1 MNTQG
6 MKGMN
11 GWNMS
16 VPSSLRPS
24 NTPTLFNLS
33 WVLEALDKASCY
45 GLYKNQTHGWPR
57 LAGPYFHKA
66 HSLVPYPTLIGVTR
80 FDFGFPPRSPPT
92 PFLQVNI
99 EVPKHTKVSNIGHT
113 SE

>member
-1 MNTQG
+1 MEH
-6 MKGMN
+6 
-11 GWNMS
+11 
-16 VPSSLRPS
+16 L
-24 NTPTLFNLS
+24 
-33 WVLEALDKASCY
+33 LEQAFALDKS
-45 GLYKNQTHGWPR
+45 LMLWTLQESDPW
-57 LAGPYFHKA
+57 LATPCTGPYFHKA

-99 EVPKHTKVSNIGHT
+99 EVPKHTKVSKIRHT